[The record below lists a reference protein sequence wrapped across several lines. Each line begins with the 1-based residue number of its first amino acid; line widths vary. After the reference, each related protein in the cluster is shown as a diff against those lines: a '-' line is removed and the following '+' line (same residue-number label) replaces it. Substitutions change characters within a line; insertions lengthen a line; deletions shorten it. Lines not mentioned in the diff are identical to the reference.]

1 MDITILHQYRT
12 IMMILN
18 QKGEITFA
26 NQAFEENSGYSQ
38 EELLEINMENLISGF
53 DSILANKYGQTYL
66 KTKNGEEKPY
76 WVEVSEFMDSNH
88 IGLILTDI
96 KMSGLDPLTKLP
108 NRYLFTRHL
117 QRAIDKAKETNALL
131 AVLYIDL
138 DRFKF
143 INDTLGHTYG
153 DILLKEVSQR
163 LKKCTGLGNMV
174 ARMGGDEFV
183 FLISDLQHEK
193 DVDKQAMDILAEFQE
208 PFQLRETE
216 IYINPSIG
224 ISLYPYD
231 GDEIESL
238 ITNADTAMYRAK
250 KNGHSKVE
258 KASLDISAG
267 SYEKLMIENSLYSA
281 LANHEFQLHFQPQI
295 HLWKNRVIGMEA
307 LLRWNH
313 PELGNIPPAEFI
325 PIAEETGLILPIGDW
340 VIHNACQKIR
350 DWLDAGIQNIKVAV
364 NLSAKQFLQN
374 DLAEK
379 IQHVLE
385 VFRVPADC
393 LEIEVTES
401 MMMYDIDS
409 ATNMLNKLK
418 EIGVHISI
426 DDFGKGYSSLQYLQ
440 KLPLDTLKIDRS
452 FIFDIDTNP
461 SSMALTN
468 AISNLA
474 HALNMEVIA
483 EGVETEKQLR
493 HVQTLKCDTVQ
504 GFYYSRPLSS
514 EDADRYLLQYKNREN
529 IKMLTS

>member
-1 MDITILHQYRT
+1 METTILDQYKT
-12 IMMILN
+12 IVMILN
-18 QKGEITFA
+18 QKNEIVFA
-26 NQAFEENSGYSQ
+26 NQAFLRKTGYSQ
-38 EELLEINMENLISGF
+38 EELIGIKAENIITGF
-53 DSILANKYGQTYL
+53 DLIYANKFGQTYI
-66 KTKNGEEKPY
+66 KTKCGDETPY
-76 WVEVSEFMDSNH
+76 WAEVSEFDDGNQT
-88 IGLILTDI
+88 GLILADI

-131 AVLYIDL
+131 AVLYMDL

-153 DILLKEVSQR
+153 DLLLKQVSER
-163 LKKCTGLGNMV
+163 LEKSLGSGNMV

-183 FLISDLQHEK
+183 FLITDLHHEK
-193 DVDKQAMDILAEFQE
+193 DVDQRAASVLNAFQE
-208 PFQLRETE
+208 SFHLKETE
-216 IYINPSIG
+216 IFINPSIG

-231 GDEIESL
+231 GDEMETL

-250 KNGHSKVE
+250 KNGHRKIE

-267 SYEKLMIENSLYSA
+267 SFEKLMIENNLYNA
-281 LANHEFQLHFQPQI
+281 LANNEFELHFQPQI
-295 HLWKNRVIGMEA
+295 NLKKKKVIGMEA

-313 PELGNIPPAEFI
+313 PDLGTVPPGEFI

-340 VIHNACQKIR
+340 VIENACRKISE
-350 DWLDAGIQNIKVAV
+350 WLDAGIENIKVAV

-374 DLAEK
+374 DLAEN
-379 IQHVLE
+379 IQRVLKEYSIPASCLE
-385 VFRVPADC
+385 V
-393 LEIEVTES
+393 EITES

-461 SSMALTN
+461 SSKALTN

-474 HALNMEVIA
+474 HALNMKVIA
-483 EGVETEKQLR
+483 EGVETEKQLKQ
-493 HVQTLKCDTVQ
+493 VKTLRCDSVQ

-514 EDADRYLLQYKNREN
+514 EAADQYLVQFKGRG
-529 IKMLTS
+529 KMEKLTS